1 MTLPSLMRASATPS
15 TNELSDVFVH
25 DAMIKPRHVAIIA
38 VERFMTFRMILIV
51 LSYGFGTGN
60 PISVP
65 SHLWA

>member
-1 MTLPSLMRASATPS
+1 MTFPSFLRASVTPS

-25 DAMIKPRHVAIIA
+25 DAMMKPRHVAIIA
-38 VERFMTFRMILIV
+38 VERFMTFQMILIV

-60 PISVP
+60 PISVS